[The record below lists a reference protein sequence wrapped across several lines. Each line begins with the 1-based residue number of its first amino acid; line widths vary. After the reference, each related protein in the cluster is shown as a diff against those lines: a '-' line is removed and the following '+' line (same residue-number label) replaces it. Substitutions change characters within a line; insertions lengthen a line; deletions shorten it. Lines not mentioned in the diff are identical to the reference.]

1 MSLIVKT
8 LLKDIATNLRFFS
21 FFFESFSFSLL
32 FQMHDFLP
40 LLVAPTIQIRDK
52 LPRLNFG
59 IFGSIKL
66 SFQIGPA
73 TSGAA
78 SPEEVTG
85 SSPLPPSG
93 GAIEPTVSFLWKS
106 PLQRLSMFKPV
117 MVRLNSPQTPKQ
129 NGSFSLEQ
137 LQCNL
142 TQNKTFKESAIEQI
156 HFVSGVC
163 GKKNL

>member
-1 MSLIVKT
+1 
-8 LLKDIATNLRFFS
+8 
-21 FFFESFSFSLL
+21 
-32 FQMHDFLP
+32 MHDFLP

-93 GAIEPTVSFLWKS
+93 GVIEPTVSFLWKS

-117 MVRLNSPQTPKQ
+117 MVRLNIPQTPKQ